1 MFLSSS
7 RVDFP
12 SRGHRQGLLMQQ
24 VIDSFH
30 PFQVALHRGLTVIR
44 VER

>member
-1 MFLSSS
+1 
-7 RVDFP
+7 
-12 SRGHRQGLLMQQ
+12 MQQ
-24 VIDSFH
+24 VIDRFH